1 MTINLTELR
10 DEPLGKHP
18 IQAAAVSYFCYSC
31 YPMPK
36 QDVVA
41 ADDESSFTFDVDG
54 LSDEA
59 LDPRPSVSAAL
70 CVDVPITCFSDGL
83 GDEPLDPR
91 PAVNAIGCCVFSCDQ
106 VPSACV

>member
-18 IQAAAVSYFCYSC
+18 IQAAFTVYALCLRIRAQ
-31 YPMPK
+31 

-59 LDPRPSVSAAL
+59 LDPHP
-70 CVDVPITCFSDGL
+70 
-83 GDEPLDPR
+83 
-91 PAVNAIGCCVFSCDQ
+91 Q
-106 VPSACV
+106 

>member
-18 IQAAAVSYFCYSC
+18 IQAALRICAACYAW
-31 YPMPK
+31 YLTQ

-59 LDPRPSVSAAL
+59 LDAATR
-70 CVDVPITCFSDGL
+70 C
-83 GDEPLDPR
+83 
-91 PAVNAIGCCVFSCDQ
+91 
-106 VPSACV
+106 

>member
-18 IQAAAVSYFCYSC
+18 SQAIPYAEC
-31 YPMPK
+31 MQNDTE

-41 ADDESSFTFDVDG
+41 ADHESISTFDVDG

-59 LDPRPSVSAAL
+59 LDPPRADRPSVHFVTVL
-70 CVDVPITCFSDGL
+70 L
-83 GDEPLDPR
+83 LLDAGR
-91 PAVNAIGCCVFSCDQ
+91 VVAKRRGIAH
-106 VPSACV
+106 

>member
-18 IQAAAVSYFCYSC
+18 IQAAVCYVLICKSCTHRSVSR
-31 YPMPK
+31 

-41 ADDESSFTFDVDG
+41 ADDESVFKFDFEGIGDEALDDSPSVSAFPCLPSNYCG

-59 LDPRPSVSAAL
+59 LDPRP
-70 CVDVPITCFSDGL
+70 
-83 GDEPLDPR
+83 
-91 PAVNAIGCCVFSCDQ
+91 AVNAFGCATGCMYEPQ
-106 VPSACV
+106 TQP

>member
-18 IQAAAVSYFCYSC
+18 IQAAHCHYGGPC
-31 YPMPK
+31 YPTCIDVE

-41 ADDESSFTFDVDG
+41 SDHEILFNFDVDG

-59 LDPRPSVSAAL
+59 LDMPPARCTEFCAT
-70 CVDVPITCFSDGL
+70 VPVQCIF
-83 GDEPLDPR
+83 
-91 PAVNAIGCCVFSCDQ
+91 
-106 VPSACV
+106 

>member
-18 IQAAAVSYFCYSC
+18 IQAAVCCFAF
-31 YPMPK
+31 PPRPRIDAQ

-41 ADDESSFTFDVDG
+41 ADYESCFTFDVDG

-59 LDPRPSVSAAL
+59 LDSIPRYAAF
-70 CVDVPITCFSDGL
+70 TCCQS
-83 GDEPLDPR
+83 PPCR
-91 PAVNAIGCCVFSCDQ
+91 
-106 VPSACV
+106 

>member
-18 IQAAAVSYFCYSC
+18 IQAARLHVCAYQCGIDAE
-31 YPMPK
+31 

-41 ADDESSFTFDVDG
+41 ADHESSFTFDVDG

-59 LDPRPSVSAAL
+59 LDQHPRYAPSLCSRTWPHEAYYNVASQCAKRVVAAIEIPFDAQIMAR
-70 CVDVPITCFSDGL
+70 CGAGS
-83 GDEPLDPR
+83 
-91 PAVNAIGCCVFSCDQ
+91 
-106 VPSACV
+106 

>member
-18 IQAAAVSYFCYSC
+18 IRQHALTVLLRYDVE
-31 YPMPK
+31 

-41 ADDESSFTFDVDG
+41 ADHESSFTFDVDG

-59 LDPRPSVSAAL
+59 LDPRPAVITVRL
-70 CVDVPITCFSDGL
+70 CRCIRVACD
-83 GDEPLDPR
+83 
-91 PAVNAIGCCVFSCDQ
+91 VNAGAPRLVAAMRNPI
-106 VPSACV
+106 

>member
-18 IQAAAVSYFCYSC
+18 SQAAYC
-31 YPMPK
+31 YPNMCSISGIMSSKTLSP
-36 QDVVA
+36 

-59 LDPRPSVSAAL
+59 LDR
-70 CVDVPITCFSDGL
+70 
-83 GDEPLDPR
+83 R
-91 PAVNAIGCCVFSCDQ
+91 R
-106 VPSACV
+106 AC

>member
-1 MTINLTELR
+1 MTLNLTELR

-18 IQAAAVSYFCYSC
+18 IQVGVCFYCWVESTIAQ
-31 YPMPK
+31 

-59 LDPRPSVSAAL
+59 LDPRPA
-70 CVDVPITCFSDGL
+70 VDVAVCVGCNCFI
-83 GDEPLDPR
+83 R
-91 PAVNAIGCCVFSCDQ
+91 HR
-106 VPSACV
+106 

>member
-1 MTINLTELR
+1 MTLNLTELR

-18 IQAAAVSYFCYSC
+18 DIAFTCMFFCRISG
-31 YPMPK
+31 

-59 LDPRPSVSAAL
+59 LDARPVGVVLCSAGGL
-70 CVDVPITCFSDGL
+70 C
-83 GDEPLDPR
+83 
-91 PAVNAIGCCVFSCDQ
+91 N
-106 VPSACV
+106 